1 MDEYFT
7 KTAALLLRFRAEIY
21 DARPRPSLEQVVKIA
36 YKATK
41 VVQGHAEKMARMHA
55 QAKEQEARA
64 ERQAARA
71 DAVALHRFEREPN

>member
-41 VVQGHAEKMARMHA
+41 VVQGHAEKMAVN
-55 QAKEQEARA
+55 
-64 ERQAARA
+64 AAL
-71 DAVALHRFEREPN
+71 VAAAAGLPEVRSPWRYFD